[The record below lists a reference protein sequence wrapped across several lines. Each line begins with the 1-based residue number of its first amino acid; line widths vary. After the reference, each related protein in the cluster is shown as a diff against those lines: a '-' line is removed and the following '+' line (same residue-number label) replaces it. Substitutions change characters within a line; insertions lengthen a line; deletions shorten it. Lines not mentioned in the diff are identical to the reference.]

1 LESKEEAKMQISD
14 REIWNSLRGLRGN
27 TFQGGGGKPPDPDAA
42 RLFLGKVQPI
52 PEVRR
57 DKVEAL
63 KRAIREAR
71 YQVPSEEVA
80 GKLLGRLIADSLR

>member
-1 LESKEEAKMQISD
+1 MQISD
-14 REIWNSLRGLRGN
+14 REIRNSLRGLRGDI
-27 TFQGGGGKPPDPDAA
+27 FQGGGGTTPDPNAA
-42 RLFLGKVQPI
+42 RLLLAQVQTI

-57 DKVEAL
+57 DKVESL